1 MKENIK
7 SENLGLTPTKNYA
20 WRKWASN
27 ALTAQVRR
35 RGHNCG
41 LTIDGL
47 IAITPSHCPCC
58 KKILVPQGS
67 VKNSPTLHLLKKL
80 KNTKIRIYDP
90 KAKLE
95 KKIKNCTQV
104 KNVNFFLA
112 IINCIQHGVYTI
124 FDIQIGFF
132 LKTITQYP

>member
-27 ALTAQVRR
+27 ALTAQIRR

-67 VKNSPTLHLLKKL
+67 VKNSPTVDRIDTTKGYELNNIWVICFQCNQTKGQHRFPDILYKIADAWYFKLKEKVKKL
-80 KNTKIRIYDP
+80 CK
-90 KAKLE
+90 
-95 KKIKNCTQV
+95 
-104 KNVNFFLA
+104 
-112 IINCIQHGVYTI
+112 
-124 FDIQIGFF
+124 
-132 LKTITQYP
+132 